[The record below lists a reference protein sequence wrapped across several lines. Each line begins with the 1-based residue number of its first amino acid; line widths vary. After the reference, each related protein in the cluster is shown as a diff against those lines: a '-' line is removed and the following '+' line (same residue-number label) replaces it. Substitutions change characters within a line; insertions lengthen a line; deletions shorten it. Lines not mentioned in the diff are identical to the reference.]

1 VLARPR
7 GVIVRPNAFRL
18 RLLPQRHQ
26 RAALFAILMHAHE
39 MTRPL
44 FAHPG
49 GQPRPAT
56 GSADAVALEPQT
68 HVSPV
73 VHLLEHGFHEPD
85 VLGPDF
91 LSLAAEVPHSCG
103 FVRAQ
108 VSPDRIGVIALDK
121 MHDVFIVKAG
131 RASRGCARSAATPRI
146 PATSHASDG

>member
-1 VLARPR
+1 MQLVQIVKRVAHRSEWIVLARPR

-85 VLGPDF
+85 VLWPHL
-91 LSLAAEVPHSCG
+91 LSLAAEAPDSYG
-103 FVRAQ
+103 FFSAQ
-108 VSPDRIGVIALDK
+108 VSPDRTGGDR
-121 MHDVFIVKAG
+121 G
-131 RASRGCARSAATPRI
+131 RQDA
-146 PATSHASDG
+146 